1 MPELS
6 LLIPARSEMFLSQT
20 IENILENIEGDTE
33 VIAVLDGGWADPP
46 IPDHP
51 KVTLIYHSHSIG
63 QRAATNEAAKVS
75 QAKFV
80 LKADAHCAFDK
91 GFDVKLMASSEQ
103 LGKDVTQIPRMY
115 NLHGFDWQ
123 CKRCGDRTYQGPYP
137 TKCEK
142 CDNTTDFERVI
153 VWQPRLNRKT
163 DFARFDN
170 TLRFQY
176 WGSYGKRPEAQGD
189 IADLMCF
196 VGAFFFMYR
205 ERYWELGG
213 LDERHGSWGQ
223 CGVEVAC
230 KNWLSGGRLVV
241 NKMTWGAHMFRTRP
255 GFGFPY
261 PNPGIDRARQHSRW
275 LWQDGNW
282 EKAVHPLSWL
292 LEKFWP
298 IPDWTETD
306 LEEQKKRE
314 KHK

>member
-115 NLHGFDWQ
+115 NLHGFDWR

-142 CDNTTDFERVI
+142 CD
-153 VWQPRLNRKT
+153 
-163 DFARFDN
+163 
-170 TLRFQY
+170 
-176 WGSYGKRPEAQGD
+176 
-189 IADLMCF
+189 
-196 VGAFFFMYR
+196 
-205 ERYWELGG
+205 
-213 LDERHGSWGQ
+213 
-223 CGVEVAC
+223 
-230 KNWLSGGRLVV
+230 
-241 NKMTWGAHMFRTRP
+241 
-255 GFGFPY
+255 
-261 PNPGIDRARQHSRW
+261 
-275 LWQDGNW
+275 
-282 EKAVHPLSWL
+282 
-292 LEKFWP
+292 
-298 IPDWTETD
+298 
-306 LEEQKKRE
+306 
-314 KHK
+314 